1 MHNEYM
7 ENLRFA
13 GNDIKDPPLF
23 LISYFQNI
31 FRCYVTH
38 RIPVSYPLSHN
49 FDNSKTSEHK
59 TNYVGGTF
67 SQLFDIRANPGSIL
81 ITKSP
86 KLIEEGL
93 VGGSISLE
101 CEAEMASEVISSTG
115 NDQNCTLQY
124 QW

>member
-1 MHNEYM
+1 MHKEYK
-7 ENLRFA
+7 ENLRFV
-13 GNDIKDPPLF
+13 GYKDPPLF
-23 LISYFQNI
+23 LISYFQNL

-49 FDNSKTSEHK
+49 FDNSKTSEQT

-86 KLIEEGL
+86 KVIEEGL
-93 VGGSISLE
+93 VGGSISLD
-101 CEAEMASEVISSTG
+101 CEAEIASEVTSSTG
-115 NDQNCTLQY
+115 NDQNCTIQY